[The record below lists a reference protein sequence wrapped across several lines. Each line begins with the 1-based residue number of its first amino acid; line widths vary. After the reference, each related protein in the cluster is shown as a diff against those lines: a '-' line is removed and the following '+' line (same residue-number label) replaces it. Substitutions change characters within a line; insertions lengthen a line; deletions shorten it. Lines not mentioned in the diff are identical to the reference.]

1 MSYPTK
7 EKPQMSENVFFGSN
21 VLNILQQFSLTTP
34 YNLLFQRL
42 EKIHL
47 SFFLWREAFLYLRC
61 TKWAR
66 LKGNWSSFVG
76 KCIQNGGEVLLF
88 WQMTLLKNFLDVSIS
103 SPSKN
108 STQLTQ
114 TTGVCENALKILAKK
129 TPKKF
134 HLLHINNF
142 LNHGAFYSGGEVL
155 CIPLAAKQKG
165 PTDFINTLREWVR
178 DKTHLEA

>member
-1 MSYPTK
+1 M
-7 EKPQMSENVFFGSN
+7 
-21 VLNILQQFSLTTP
+21 
-34 YNLLFQRL
+34 
-42 EKIHL
+42 
-47 SFFLWREAFLYLRC
+47 
-61 TKWAR
+61 
-66 LKGNWSSFVG
+66 
-76 KCIQNGGEVLLF
+76 GGEVLLF

-142 LNHGAFYSGGEVL
+142 LDDGAFYSGGEVL